1 MAEPPEIQYVNCGGR
16 DLAYEVIGSG
26 TAGFLV
32 YLECGAHLDLM
43 WTDPAWRQQAERFG
57 ELWRAAFFQMR
68 GIGQSEPVERLPTL
82 EEQAQDIAT
91 VMDAVGL
98 DRAWVYGSGATA
110 PGTVVFAATHP
121 DRVDGL
127 VLLVPFLSA
136 PLADDPDLSGWEP
149 GAARRWAEAWLEA
162 AGRWGTGVMVDGWDP
177 AIASKS
183 VYRQAALLERTSA
196 SRAVARAYIEAAMR
210 TDVSRIATQ
219 VQCPVR
225 VLHNPTNPVPEA
237 VSRHAADLFPA
248 GQLVV
253 LRPSEPGM
261 SWGET
266 FDPVWEHNAELV
278 SGRAAPRSDRLMAT
292 VMFEDVV
299 GSTKLISDIGDDA
312 WGRLTVKRDRLV
324 RDCVE
329 EHGGRVV
336 HTAGD
341 GSMCTLPGPAAAI
354 RCAKQ
359 LHELLRPLELE
370 LRVGIHTGECERIGN
385 DLAGMAVHVAA
396 RIGAAAGPG
405 ETLVSRTVSD
415 LVAGSGVNFDSR
427 GIHELKGVPGE
438 WELLAATGSS
448 LEPSAPAQPPKP
460 RLSDR
465 LIVTAARRMPRVM
478 SAVNRLDTARSRRTS

>member
-1 MAEPPEIQYVNCGGR
+1 VAEPPEIQYVNCGGR
-16 DLAYEVIGSG
+16 DLAYEVSGFG
-26 TAGFLV
+26 TAGFVV

-98 DRAWVYGSGATA
+98 ERAWVYGSGATA
-110 PGTVVFAATHP
+110 PGAVVFAATHP

-136 PLADDPDLSGWEP
+136 PLADDPDLTGWES

-162 AGRWGTGVMVDGWDP
+162 ADRWGTGVMVDGWDP

-210 TDVSRIATQ
+210 TDVSRIAAQ

-237 VSRHAADLFPA
+237 VSRHAAELFPA

-261 SWGET
+261 SARSCPASPGPPRRPPGRPPADACLWAERLAEAEQDKHAHEEGGENT
-266 FDPVWEHNAELV
+266 D
-278 SGRAAPRSDRLMAT
+278 
-292 VMFEDVV
+292 
-299 GSTKLISDIGDDA
+299 K
-312 WGRLTVKRDRLV
+312 
-324 RDCVE
+324 
-329 EHGGRVV
+329 EHGG
-336 HTAGD
+336 
-341 GSMCTLPGPAAAI
+341 
-354 RCAKQ
+354 
-359 LHELLRPLELE
+359 
-370 LRVGIHTGECERIGN
+370 
-385 DLAGMAVHVAA
+385 LAGLAVQPNH
-396 RIGAAAGPG
+396 
-405 ETLVSRTVSD
+405 LVPV
-415 LVAGSGVNFDSR
+415 
-427 GIHELKGVPGE
+427 
-438 WELLAATGSS
+438 
-448 LEPSAPAQPPKP
+448 
-460 RLSDR
+460 
-465 LIVTAARRMPRVM
+465 
-478 SAVNRLDTARSRRTS
+478 RSRRLGRSRYRSYGSIRVCDKAATPA